1 MKDKE
6 LSNWFNEHS
15 IQEVEVIVPDMAG
28 IARGKMLPAEKFI
41 SQSEMRLPESVFIQ
55 TVTGEFIDEPV
66 INPAD
71 RDIIVRPDLNTLRR
85 LPWAEEP
92 AASVVNDCFYEDG
105 SAVDISPRQV
115 LQNVLQAYKDL
126 NMTPVV
132 APELEFY
139 LVKRNTEPNMEVE
152 PPIGRSGRQETV
164 RQPFSIDALDEF
176 EPVFDEIHRYSE
188 AMNIKIDTLE
198 HEMGTAQFEI
208 NFEHGDPLYIC
219 DQVLMFKRI
228 VKEAAMRHNIYAT
241 FMSKP
246 MQYEPGSAM
255 HWHISVLNDASG
267 KNVFNDEKDQ
277 ETDFF
282 KHFIGGLQKYI
293 PESIVFN
300 APYVNSYRRFTRWQ
314 NAPINLYWGYDN
326 RTTGLRVPSSSPE
339 NRRIENRIGG
349 ADVNPYLSIAASL
362 SCGFL
367 GMKEKILPGQ
377 PEDSNAYNLP
387 FKLPQNLSSATDM
400 LEQSEA
406 MQMLMGDR
414 FLQVYIAI
422 KRYEYN
428 KYFEVISPWEREYL
442 LLSV

>member
-1 MKDKE
+1 MKDGE
-6 LSNWFNEHS
+6 LSSWFNEYS

-41 SQSEMRLPESVFIQ
+41 AQSEMRLPESVFIQ
-55 TVTGEFIDEPV
+55 TVTGEFLEEPV

-85 LPWAEEP
+85 LPWAKEP
-92 AASVVNDCFYEDG
+92 VASVVNDCFYEDG

-115 LQNVLQAYKDL
+115 LKNVLQAYKDL

-139 LVKRNTEPNMEVE
+139 LVQRNTEPNMEVE
-152 PPIGRSGRQETV
+152 PPVGRSGRQETV

-176 EPVFDEIHRYSE
+176 EPVINEIHRYSE

-198 HEMGTAQFEI
+198 HEMGTAQLEI

-246 MQYEPGSAM
+246 MQFEPGSAM
-255 HWHISVLNDASG
+255 HWHISVLNDESS
-267 KNVFNDEKDQ
+267 KNVFNNELDQ

-362 SCGFL
+362 SCGYL
-367 GMKEKILPGQ
+367 GMKEKIEPSQ

-400 LEQSEA
+400 LEHSEA

>member
-6 LSNWFNEHS
+6 LSTWFNEYS

-55 TVTGEFIDEPV
+55 TVTGEFIEEPV

-85 LPWAEEP
+85 LPWAKEP

-115 LQNVLQAYKDL
+115 LKNVLQAYKDL

-176 EPVFDEIHRYSE
+176 EPVIDEIHRYSE

-198 HEMGTAQFEI
+198 HEMGTAQLEI

-246 MQYEPGSAM
+246 MQFEPGSAM
-255 HWHISVLNDASG
+255 HWHISVLNDESS

-367 GMKEKILPGQ
+367 GMKEKIVPGQ

>member
-6 LSNWFNEHS
+6 LSNWFNEYS

-41 SQSEMRLPESVFIQ
+41 SQSEMRLPESVFTQ

>member
-1 MKDKE
+1 
-6 LSNWFNEHS
+6 
-15 IQEVEVIVPDMAG
+15 
-28 IARGKMLPAEKFI
+28 
-41 SQSEMRLPESVFIQ
+41 
-55 TVTGEFIDEPV
+55 
-66 INPAD
+66 
-71 RDIIVRPDLNTLRR
+71 
-85 LPWAEEP
+85 
-92 AASVVNDCFYEDG
+92 
-105 SAVDISPRQV
+105 
-115 LQNVLQAYKDL
+115 
-126 NMTPVV
+126 
-132 APELEFY
+132 
-139 LVKRNTEPNMEVE
+139 
-152 PPIGRSGRQETV
+152 
-164 RQPFSIDALDEF
+164 
-176 EPVFDEIHRYSE
+176 
-188 AMNIKIDTLE
+188 
-198 HEMGTAQFEI
+198 
-208 NFEHGDPLYIC
+208 
-219 DQVLMFKRI
+219 MFKRI

-246 MQYEPGSAM
+246 MQFEPGSAM
-255 HWHISVLNDASG
+255 HWHISVVNKESG
-267 KNVFNDEKDQ
+267 ENVFNDEKDQ
-277 ETDFF
+277 ETDLF

-326 RTTGLRVPSSSPE
+326 RTTGLRVPSSSPA

-362 SCGFL
+362 ACGFL
-367 GMKEKILPGQ
+367 GMKEKIEPSM

>member
-6 LSNWFNEHS
+6 LSNWFNEYS

-176 EPVFDEIHRYSE
+176 EQVFDEIHRYSE

-255 HWHISVLNDASG
+255 HWHISVLNDESG

-339 NRRIENRIGG
+339 SRRIENRIGG

-367 GMKEKILPGQ
+367 GMKEKILPSQ

>member
-367 GMKEKILPGQ
+367 GMKEKILPSQ

>member
-6 LSNWFNEHS
+6 LSNWFNEYS

-377 PEDSNAYNLP
+377 PENSNAYNLP

>member
-1 MKDKE
+1 MKDGE
-6 LSNWFNEHS
+6 LSSWFNEYS

-28 IARGKMLPAEKFI
+28 IARGKMLPSEKFI

-55 TVTGEFIDEPV
+55 TVTGEFIEEPV

-85 LPWAEEP
+85 LPWVKEP
-92 AASVVNDCFYEDG
+92 AASVINDCFYEDG

-115 LQNVLQAYKDL
+115 LKNVLQAYKDL
-126 NMTPVV
+126 NMIPVV

-176 EPVFDEIHRYSE
+176 EPVIDEIHRYSD

-198 HEMGTAQFEI
+198 HEMGTAQLEI
-208 NFEHGDPLYIC
+208 NFEHDDPLYIC

-246 MQYEPGSAM
+246 MQFEPGSAM
-255 HWHISVLNDASG
+255 HWHISVLNNESN
-267 KNVFNDEKDQ
+267 KNIFNDDNDQ
-277 ETDFF
+277 ETDLF

-367 GMKEKILPGQ
+367 GMKEKIEPSH

>member
-1 MKDKE
+1 MKDGE
-6 LSNWFNEHS
+6 LSSWFNEYS

-55 TVTGEFIDEPV
+55 TVTGEFIEEPV

-85 LPWAEEP
+85 LPWVKEP
-92 AASVVNDCFYEDG
+92 AASVINDCFYEDG

-115 LQNVLQAYKDL
+115 LKNVLQAYKDL
-126 NMTPVV
+126 NMIPVV

-176 EPVFDEIHRYSE
+176 EPVIDEIHRYSE

-198 HEMGTAQFEI
+198 HEMGTAQLEI

-246 MQYEPGSAM
+246 MQFEPGSAM
-255 HWHISVLNDASG
+255 HWHISVLNDESS
-267 KNVFNDEKDQ
+267 KNIFNDDNDQ
-277 ETDFF
+277 ETDLF
-282 KHFIGGLQKYI
+282 Q
-293 PESIVFN
+293 
-300 APYVNSYRRFTRWQ
+300 T
-314 NAPINLYWGYDN
+314 LYWW
-326 RTTGLRVPSSSPE
+326 TT
-339 NRRIENRIGG
+339 
-349 ADVNPYLSIAASL
+349 
-362 SCGFL
+362 
-367 GMKEKILPGQ
+367 KIY
-377 PEDSNAYNLP
+377 S
-387 FKLPQNLSSATDM
+387 
-400 LEQSEA
+400 
-406 MQMLMGDR
+406 
-414 FLQVYIAI
+414 
-422 KRYEYN
+422 
-428 KYFEVISPWEREYL
+428 
-442 LLSV
+442 

>member
-267 KNVFNDEKDQ
+267 KNVFNNEKDQ

-367 GMKEKILPGQ
+367 GMKEKILPSQ

>member
-41 SQSEMRLPESVFIQ
+41 SQSEMRLPESVFTQ

-367 GMKEKILPGQ
+367 GMKEKILPSQ

>member
-41 SQSEMRLPESVFIQ
+41 SQSEMRLPESVFTQ

-367 GMKEKILPGQ
+367 GMKEKILPDQ

>member
-1 MKDKE
+1 
-6 LSNWFNEHS
+6 
-15 IQEVEVIVPDMAG
+15 
-28 IARGKMLPAEKFI
+28 
-41 SQSEMRLPESVFIQ
+41 
-55 TVTGEFIDEPV
+55 
-66 INPAD
+66 
-71 RDIIVRPDLNTLRR
+71 
-85 LPWAEEP
+85 
-92 AASVVNDCFYEDG
+92 
-105 SAVDISPRQV
+105 
-115 LQNVLQAYKDL
+115 
-126 NMTPVV
+126 
-132 APELEFY
+132 
-139 LVKRNTEPNMEVE
+139 
-152 PPIGRSGRQETV
+152 
-164 RQPFSIDALDEF
+164 
-176 EPVFDEIHRYSE
+176 
-188 AMNIKIDTLE
+188 
-198 HEMGTAQFEI
+198 
-208 NFEHGDPLYIC
+208 
-219 DQVLMFKRI
+219 
-228 VKEAAMRHNIYAT
+228 
-241 FMSKP
+241 
-246 MQYEPGSAM
+246 M

-367 GMKEKILPGQ
+367 GMKEKILPSQ

>member
-6 LSNWFNEHS
+6 LSNWFNEYS

-176 EPVFDEIHRYSE
+176 EQVFDEIHRYSE

-367 GMKEKILPGQ
+367 GMKEKILQSQ